1 MNSICSCFEPF
12 EAGAVYKA
20 MQRDRNASIPLRRV
34 VVKEK
39 QRREQERREKERKKK
54 RKQKYLEEERLATAV
69 KDS

>member
-1 MNSICSCFEPF
+1 MSHLKLEQFTRQCS
-12 EAGAVYKA
+12 VTA
-20 MQRDRNASIPLRRV
+20 MLAFPSDAV